1 MSAVNGVNAV
11 RIRRRIDSDTLHL
24 PELKGMIGKDV
35 EITIEVTVVVEQG
48 AAAPRQ
54 DFSKLDELAGR
65 IDFDFEAFENL
76 RKISIL

>member
-11 RIRRRIDSDTLHL
+11 RIRRRIESDTLHL

-35 EITIEVTVVVEQG
+35 EITIEVTVVEQG

-54 DFSKLDELAGR
+54 DFSKLDELAGQ